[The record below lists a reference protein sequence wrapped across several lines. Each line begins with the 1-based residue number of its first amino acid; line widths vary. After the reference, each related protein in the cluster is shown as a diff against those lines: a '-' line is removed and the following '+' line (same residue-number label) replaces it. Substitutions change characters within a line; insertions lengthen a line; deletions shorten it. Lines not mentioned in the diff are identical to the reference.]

1 MKNKIKWYEK
11 IFISL
16 FSLFLIIS
24 TIWITVMLVTS
35 AKAFFIFEFQKNDT
49 VNVTGYSME
58 ELSKIT
64 DVIIAFLFNKS
75 DSMQVTI
82 NNQIVFSNQA
92 IKHMSDVR
100 DLYNGGQIIGLVI
113 FLLTIAIAIYF
124 FFNWQRVK
132 KHIFKYSVI
141 VYVLLGAILLGLL
154 VFAIVDFEKA
164 FYWFHKAIFPDP
176 AKFNDAFFDT
186 ISNYPEAPGVDNQM
200 LVKIL
205 SNQLFMDV
213 GIIIASFATT
223 ALLAWTIFSLTM
235 MIKSKRPHLNNI

>member
-35 AKAFFIFEFQKNDT
+35 SKAFFIFEFQKNDT
-49 VNVTGYSME
+49 VNFSGYSMD

-64 DVIIAFLFNKS
+64 DSIIAFLFNKS

-82 NNQIVFSNQA
+82 DNQIVFSYQA
-92 IKHMSDVR
+92 LKHMTDVR

-113 FLLTIAIAIYF
+113 FVLTIAIAIYF
-124 FFNWQRVK
+124 IFNWQRVK
-132 KHIFKYSVI
+132 RHLFKYSMI
-141 VYVLLGAILLGLL
+141 VYALVGLIILGILI
-154 VFAIVDFEKA
+154 FALIDFSEA
-164 FYWFHKAIFPDP
+164 FYWFHKVIFPDP
-176 AKFNDAFFDT
+176 NKFNDAFFGPV
-186 ISNYPEAPGVDNQM
+186 SNYPEAPGVDNEM

-213 GIIIASFATT
+213 GIIIASFAGA
-223 ALLAWTIFSLTM
+223 ALLSWTTFSLVM
-235 MIKSKRPHLNNI
+235 MIKNKKQMNNL